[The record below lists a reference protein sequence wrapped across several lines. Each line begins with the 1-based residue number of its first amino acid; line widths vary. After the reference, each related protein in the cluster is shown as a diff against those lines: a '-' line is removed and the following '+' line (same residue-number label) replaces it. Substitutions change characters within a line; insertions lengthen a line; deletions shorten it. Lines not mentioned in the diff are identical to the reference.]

1 MPTKCERGTK
11 CYFVPRAL
19 KFPLTKCRPPLPFFL
34 GVAVRASTR
43 VIVRRLFFQIC
54 AVWAGL
60 SLGAVW
66 LNATLAQ
73 RDRSDGQMWKNVAHK
88 MRTGNKM
95 LFCSPRIKIPA
106 YQQLFSIQNVVALGD
121 SRQLPQPLARMRL
134 PMRGRQQIIPLRLV
148 FILRGAG
155 AVCIKI
161 PHH

>member
-19 KFPLTKCRPPLPFFL
+19 KSPLTNSCLPFFL
-34 GVAVRASTR
+34 SVAVRASTR
-43 VIVRRLFFQIC
+43 VSVCRLFFQIC

-66 LNATLAQ
+66 LYATLAQ
-73 RDRSDGQMWKNVAHK
+73 RDRSDGQMWKNVAHETQT
-88 MRTGNKM
+88 RGKM
-95 LFCSPRIKIPA
+95 LFFPLCVKIPA
-106 YQQLFSIQNVVALGD
+106 YQMPFSIQNVVALGD
-121 SRQLPQPLARMRL
+121 SRQLPQPLSRMRL

-155 AVCIKI
+155 AVRIKI